1 MLTPLRTTV
10 AAATVFAGLLAPA
23 AAATAD
29 ALPLTPMQQPVEPVA
44 GTTGTGSVN
53 TGPTGTGSFDPSPT
67 GSSNLIKAFQTG
79 SGQCNSGTM
88 PFPVM
93 DGSAAPWCGLYH

>member
-1 MLTPLRTTV
+1 MHLPLRTTV
-10 AAATVFAGLLAPA
+10 AATAVFAGLLAPA
-23 AAATAD
+23 AVAAAD
-29 ALPLTPMQQPVEPVA
+29 ALPLTPAQPTEQIA
-44 GTTGTGSVN
+44 GGPSFTGSVN

-79 SGQCNSGTM
+79 SGQCNSGAI